1 MTRFFS
7 SRNPFLAHWLIFAV
21 AVLTL
26 AAAAV
31 NEIYQAHGDIETRE
45 QERLVGMTRVLQVN
59 IDENLASIDQVLV
72 DLRKEVMAGPVSANF
87 NRRLEILAEAMPAVR
102 TITVH
107 DVSGAIW
114 AASRPETLAM
124 KIDFSQRDY
133 VREPRQHPSADM
145 LYVSPPFRTSTGIFV
160 IAVSKMIPNS
170 QGEFGGVIVATLDP
184 NYFYPLIDSV
194 RYRPGMATSIH
205 HGDGIVF
212 LMAPHEKDELVG
224 VNLAKPGSFFLLHKQ
239 SGQPSTVFSG
249 KVLATGDERMIAQR
263 DIRPAGLK
271 LDKPL
276 GVAVSRPLQDI
287 YAAWYRDVVIKLV
300 LFGATVIA
308 FTVGLYAYHRRYRQF
323 LQKEAEAAN
332 ALIESEWKLKT
343 IVETEPECVKLLAMD
358 GTLVQMNRAGLDM
371 IEAESEQQVIGAR
384 VVDLVAPEHRAAFT
398 ALHQQV
404 IGGESGVLEF
414 EIIGLKGGHRWLDTH
429 AVPMRDADGTI
440 KGLLGVTRDVTER
453 KRAQRELERLAQT
466 DALTGLANRRHFME
480 LAEQELSRTLRYGGQ
495 LSVLMADIDHFK
507 NINDTHG
514 HHMGDLVLQRLGELC
529 REILRDVDVVGRI
542 GGEEFAVILPQT
554 GAEKALEVGERIR
567 KTVAKAELP
576 LEHGIPLR
584 ITLSLGVTTLAG
596 THANVDTLLAQADRA
611 LYEAKNLGRDR
622 VCVYKAE

>member
-1 MTRFFS
+1 
-7 SRNPFLAHWLIFAV
+7 
-21 AVLTL
+21 
-26 AAAAV
+26 
-31 NEIYQAHGDIETRE
+31 
-45 QERLVGMTRVLQVN
+45 
-59 IDENLASIDQVLV
+59 SIDQVLA
-72 DLRKEVMAGPVSANF
+72 DLRKEVRAGPVSANF
-87 NRRLEILAEAMPAVR
+87 DRRLEILAEAMPAVR
-102 TITVH
+102 TISVY
-107 DVSGAIW
+107 DVSGAMR
-114 AASRPETLAM
+114 AASRPEALAIEM
-124 KIDFSQRDY
+124 DYSQRDY
-133 VREPRQHPSADM
+133 FREPQQHPSTEM
-145 LYVSPPFRTSTGIFV
+145 LYVSPPFRTTTGIFA

-170 QGEFGGVIVATLDP
+170 QGKFGGVIVATLDP

-194 RYRPGMATSIH
+194 RYGPGMAASLH

-212 LMAPHEKDELVG
+212 LMAPHERDEIIG
-224 VNLAKPGSFFLLHKQ
+224 VNLAKPGSFFLRHKN
-239 SGQPSTVFSG
+239 SGQPATVFSG

-263 DIRPAGLK
+263 DVRPAGLK

-276 GVAVSRPLQDI
+276 GVAVSRPLKDI
-287 YAAWYRDVVIKLV
+287 YAAWYRDLVVKLV

-384 VVDLVAPEHRAAFT
+384 MVDLVAPEHQAAFT
-398 ALHQQV
+398 ALHQRV
-404 IGGESGVLEF
+404 IGGESGALEF
-414 EIIGLKGGHRWLDTH
+414 EIVGLKGGHRWLDTH
-429 AVPMRDADGTI
+429 AVPMRDANGNI

-453 KRAQRELERLAQT
+453 KLAQRELERLAQT

-480 LAEQELSRTLRYGGQ
+480 SAEQELSRTLRYGGQ

-514 HHMGDLVLQRLGELC
+514 HQAGDLVLQRLGELC
-529 REILRDVDVVGRI
+529 REMLRDVDVVGRI
-542 GGEEFAVILPQT
+542 GGEEFAVALPQT
-554 GAEKALEVGERIR
+554 GAEKALEVAERLR
-567 KTVAKAELP
+567 KTVAKSEVP
-576 LEHGIPLR
+576 LAHGIPLR
-584 ITLSLGVTTLAG
+584 ITLSLGVTTLVDSN
-596 THANVDTLLAQADRA
+596 TNVDTLLAQADKA

-622 VCVYKAE
+622 VCVFKAG